1 MAKKAPARQ
10 EEQTP
15 LLREILVE
23 LRRINANLERKS
35 AVPALQSMGDGD
47 LEEDAEELEY
57 FE

>member
-1 MAKKAPARQ
+1 MAKKASARQ
-10 EEQTP
+10 EEQTA

-35 AVPALQSMGDGD
+35 AVPAPQSMDDGD